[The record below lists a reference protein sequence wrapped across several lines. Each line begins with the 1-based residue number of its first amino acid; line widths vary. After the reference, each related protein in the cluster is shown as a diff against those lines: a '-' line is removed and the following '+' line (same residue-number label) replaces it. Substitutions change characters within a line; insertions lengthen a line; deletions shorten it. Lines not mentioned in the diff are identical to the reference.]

1 MEFIDLFGYDYT
13 MMVSAA
19 GRVNLIGEHIDYCG
33 GKVFPVSL
41 NLSCKVYSSKNNS
54 GIINMAFKGIKDI
67 VTLDLNH
74 LDSYHN
80 IGIGS
85 YQAGVFYTLE
95 KLGYNITGMDM
106 YYDCDIPF
114 GGGLSSSAGIEVATM
129 ITMLETMGYKYSLR
143 DVALWCQ
150 KTENEYC
157 NVNCGIMDQYASA
170 NGKKNMAML
179 LDCKKVSHTYIPCD
193 LKNYSLLVCN
203 TNKPHSLVK
212 SEYNTRRKEVEKAL
226 LLLKQ
231 KNDID
236 CLADLSVEQFEKTKY
251 VIDDEVILKRA
262 THVIYEC
269 DRVNKSAEKLVSG
282 DIQGFGKLLNES
294 HYSLKDNYE
303 TTGIELDT
311 LTDLMRK
318 SDGCIGAR
326 MTGAG
331 FGGSCI
337 CLVQKGKEQNL
348 KNYVTQNYERI
359 IGYKPSFY
367 DVTIEDGVKII
378 KK

>member
-1 MEFIDLFGYDYT
+1 M
-13 MMVSAA
+13 
-19 GRVNLIGEHIDYCG
+19 
-33 GKVFPVSL
+33 
-41 NLSCKVYSSKNNS
+41 
-54 GIINMAFKGIKDI
+54 
-67 VTLDLNH
+67 
-74 LDSYHN
+74 
-80 IGIGS
+80 
-85 YQAGVFYTLE
+85 
-95 KLGYNITGMDM
+95 
-106 YYDCDIPF
+106 
-114 GGGLSSSAGIEVATM
+114 
-129 ITMLETMGYKYSLR
+129 
-143 DVALWCQ
+143 
-150 KTENEYC
+150 
-157 NVNCGIMDQYASA
+157 
-170 NGKKNMAML
+170 
-179 LDCKKVSHTYIPCD
+179 
-193 LKNYSLLVCN
+193 
-203 TNKPHSLVK
+203 
-212 SEYNTRRKEVEKAL
+212 
-226 LLLKQ
+226 
-231 KNDID
+231 
-236 CLADLSVEQFEKTKY
+236 
-251 VIDDEVILKRA
+251 KRA